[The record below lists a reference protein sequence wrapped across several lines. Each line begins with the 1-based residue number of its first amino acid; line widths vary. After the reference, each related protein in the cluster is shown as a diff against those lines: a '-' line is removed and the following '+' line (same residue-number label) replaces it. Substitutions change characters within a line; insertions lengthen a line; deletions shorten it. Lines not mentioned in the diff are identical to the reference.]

1 MTIRH
6 LDSLFHPSAVAVVGA
21 SRNPMLP
28 GGMAFR
34 RLRRGG
40 FAGPVLAVNRRAP
53 AIDGAPAY
61 ADVDDLPLVP
71 DLAVLAVAPQDRARV
86 VAALGRRG
94 CRGFVLLPRQDEA
107 PRPDAGP
114 PAAIL
119 AAARPWLGRILGPDC
134 FGVLVPA
141 LALNASLA
149 PDLPRPGHLACIT
162 QSNAVASAML
172 TRACASGVGISK
184 LVGVGA
190 GTDIDLADLLDY
202 LALDA
207 ATHVIALHLQTV
219 AEGRKFM
226 SALRAASRMKP
237 VIVCRAGAAG
247 DEDPATDAVYD
258 AVLRRAGALRV
269 GDTDDLFDAA
279 VALSGRCRPRGGRVA
294 IAGNG
299 RGLAAMAA
307 DAAVATGLQLQ
318 GRPVDI
324 GDDAPAARF
333 PEILATLAAADGAE
347 AVLLAHAPNGL
358 VPTAGIVAALAG
370 RPVAAGRWV
379 AAGLPDADAGDR
391 ATLAAADVILYA
403 GPVRAIRG
411 LALALRHRR
420 LQGLVQHVPAH
431 AADIGDPVRRC
442 DDDDGRALLEAYG
455 VGSIPPGAQA
465 GLRAD
470 PVFGPMV
477 WLSAAAGASPAFA
490 LPPLDPVLAADLCR
504 DVAAEGMVDVVM
516 ALGRI
521 AIDHP
526 EIKALTVGTAAGGP
540 SCRIVLQPAN
550 RATALAIRPYPREL
564 AGTVTLRDGTAI
576 GLRPVRPDDAP
587 MMDDLFDHLTP
598 DDVHTRFFSTLRTLP
613 PALRARLTQI
623 DYDREMALVAT
634 TEDGGGP
641 CVVGIV
647 HLLADPDFETAEF
660 AVMVRSDWQGR
671 GVGHALM
678 QAIVDY
684 ARGRG
689 LRRILGVVLN
699 ENGRM
704 LGLARRLGF
713 TTGHGQD
720 PGTTDVT
727 LDL

>member
-21 SRNPMLP
+21 SRDPGLP

-34 RLRRGG
+34 CLRRGG

-53 AIDGAPAY
+53 AVDGAPAC

-71 DLAVLAVAPQDRARV
+71 DLAVLAVAPQETARI

-94 CRGFVLLPRQDEA
+94 CRGFVLLPYRADMSN
-107 PRPDAGP
+107 RGAGL
-114 PAAIL
+114 PAVIL
-119 AAARPWLGRILGPDC
+119 AAARPWLGRVLGPDC
-134 FGVLVPA
+134 FGVMVPS

-149 PDLPRPGHLACIT
+149 PDLPRPGHLACVT
-162 QSNAVASAML
+162 QSNAVAAAML
-172 TRACASGVGISK
+172 GRVQGAGIGLSK
-184 LVGVGA
+184 LVGAGA
-190 GTDIDLADLLDY
+190 AADIDLADLLDY

-207 ATHVIALHLQTV
+207 ATHVIALHLHTV
-219 AEGRKFM
+219 PQGRKFM

-237 VIVCRAGAAG
+237 VIVCRSGAAG
-247 DEDPATDAVYD
+247 EDDPSTDAVYD

-269 GDTDDLFDAA
+269 RDIDDLFDAA
-279 VALSGRCRPRGGRVA
+279 VALSGRCRPHGGRVA

-307 DAAVATGLQLQ
+307 DAAAAIGLQPQ
-318 GRPVDI
+318 GPPADI
-324 GDDAPAARF
+324 GDHATAARY
-333 PEILATLAAADGAE
+333 PEIVAALAAAAGTE

-358 VPTAGIVAALAG
+358 VPTAEVVAALAG
-370 RPVAAGRWV
+370 RSAPAGQWV
-379 AAGLPDADAGDR
+379 AACLPEADAGDR
-391 ATLAAADVILYA
+391 AALAAAGVALYA
-403 GPVRAIRG
+403 DSVRAVRG

-431 AADIGDPVRRC
+431 AADGGDAVRPGG
-442 DDDDGRALLEAYG
+442 DDDGRLLLDAYG
-455 VGSIPPGAQA
+455 ITAIPPGVAA

-470 PVFGPMV
+470 PAFGPMV
-477 WLSAAAGASPAFA
+477 WLSAAAGARRSFG
-490 LPPLDPVLAADLCR
+490 LPPLDPTLAADLCR
-504 DVAAEGMVDVVM
+504 DMAAEGLTDVAI

-526 EIKALTVGTAAGGP
+526 EIKELSVGMAAGRP
-540 SCRIVLQPAN
+540 SCRIVLQPVNSAV
-550 RATALAIRPYPREL
+550 APAIRPYPRDL
-564 AGTVTLRDGTAI
+564 AGTVSLRDRTTL

-634 TEDGGGP
+634 ADDGGRS
-641 CVVGIV
+641 CLVGMV
-647 HLLADPDFETAEF
+647 HLLADPDFDAAEF

-671 GVGHALM
+671 GVGQALM

-689 LRRILGVVLN
+689 LRRIVGVVLN

-713 TTGHGQD
+713 ATGRGHD
-720 PGTTDVT
+720 PGTTEVR

>member
-6 LDSLFHPSAVAVVGA
+6 LDSLLRPSAVAVVGA

-34 RLRRGG
+34 RLRQGG
-40 FAGPVLAVNRRAP
+40 FAGPVLAVNRRA
-53 AIDGAPAY
+53 AAVDGAPAY

-71 DLAVLAVAPQDRARV
+71 DLAILAVAPRETARI

-94 CRGFVLLPRQDEA
+94 CRGFALLPGQGDVPKDGEGR
-107 PRPDAGP
+107 
-114 PAAIL
+114 PAAVL
-119 AAARPWLGRILGPDC
+119 AAARPWLGRVLGPDC
-134 FGVLVPA
+134 FGVMVPS
-141 LALNASLA
+141 LRLNASLA

-162 QSNAVASAML
+162 LSNAVAATML
-172 TRACASGVGISK
+172 SRVQAAGIGISA
-184 LVGVGA
+184 LVGA
-190 GTDIDLADLLDY
+190 GAGADIDLADLLDY

-219 AEGRKFM
+219 PDGRKFT

-237 VIVCRAGAAG
+237 VIACRTGG
-247 DEDPATDAVYD
+247 GGEEDPSTDAIYD

-269 GDTDDLFDAA
+269 QNVDDLFDAA

-307 DAAVATGLQLQ
+307 DAAVATGLQPQ

-324 GDDAPAARF
+324 GDHAPAARY
-333 PEILATLAAADGAE
+333 PEIIAALAAADGAA

-358 VPTAGIVAALAG
+358 VPTAEIVAAIAG
-370 RPVAAGRWV
+370 GPVAAGAWV
-379 AAGLPDADAGDR
+379 AACLAEAGADDR
-391 ATLAAADVILYA
+391 AILGAAGVTLYA
-403 GPVRAIRG
+403 DPVRAVRG
-411 LALALRHRR
+411 LALALRHRQ

-431 AADIGDPVRRC
+431 AADGAHPVPGSGG
-442 DDDDGRALLEAYG
+442 DGRLLLDAYG
-455 VGSIPPGAQA
+455 ITAIPPGVRA
-465 GLRAD
+465 GLCAD
-470 PVFGPMV
+470 PVFGPLV
-477 WLSAAAGASPAFA
+477 WLSAAAGAPRSFG

-504 DVAAEGMVDVVM
+504 DTVAEGLTELVM

-526 EIKALTVGTAAGGP
+526 GIRELSVGATGGRP
-540 SCRIVLQPAN
+540 CCRILRQAQSKAP
-550 RATALAIRPYPREL
+550 RLAIRPYPGEL
-564 AGTVTLRDGTAI
+564 AATIALRDGTAVS
-576 GLRPVRPDDAP
+576 LRPVRPGDAP
-587 MMDDLFDHLTP
+587 MMDDLFEHLTP

-634 TEDGGGP
+634 TEGGGEA
-641 CVVGIV
+641 CLVGMV

-660 AVMVRSDWQGR
+660 AIMVRSDWQGR
-671 GVGHALM
+671 GVGHVLM
-678 QAIVDY
+678 QAIVAY

-689 LRRILGVVLN
+689 LRRILGIVLN
-699 ENGRM
+699 QNGRM

-713 TTGHGQD
+713 TTGHGRD
-720 PGTTDVT
+720 PGTTEVA